1 MECCFF
7 IIFVVPFLKVG
18 TNNNIYIIIISEER
32 RNILKA
38 HIKKIAAQQSR
49 YLSDNYNFDY
59 ILECVDETKLNRN
72 AVVDADAEVACL
84 VVGVFSYS
92 YATYFIFV

>member
-49 YLSDNYNFDY
+49 YFFDN
-59 ILECVDETKLNRN
+59 
-72 AVVDADAEVACL
+72 
-84 VVGVFSYS
+84 
-92 YATYFIFV
+92 

>member
-1 MECCFF
+1 MACCFF

-18 TNNNIYIIIISEER
+18 TNNNIYILLSEER

-72 AVVDADAEVACL
+72 TVVDTDAEIACL
-84 VVGVFSYS
+84 VV
-92 YATYFIFV
+92 